1 MFDYQKTSITQKID
15 DLLDFYQTSVA
26 LSNALQ
32 VSRMS
37 LLSWQNLPENK
48 IRSKNKDN
56 IDFLWCQNILL
67 PAIIKSTKTQ
77 KTVAGVSG
85 KRAKTLISQAKIL
98 SDFVKKSSF
107 GSLEIETKTNQ
118 KNFDLVVE
126 KQLTPKNSSVKE
138 VLEIQNIWSL
148 NHKIATNLE
157 QNFNT
162 ETIKQWHQI
171 LMSGVL
177 ENAGEFSKKIR
188 VIPATNL
195 TLTHPDDIPE
205 ELEYWLKKYKNP
217 NSLTDI
223 AKSHSH
229 FELIHPFSDGNGR
242 IGRSIILLQC
252 LRLGFVPPLINA
264 QNKQMYYATLQ
275 HAQKHAEYQP
285 LALFFKHN
293 SKF

>member
-1 MFDYQKTSITQKID
+1 MFDYKKTSITQKIT

-26 LSNALQ
+26 LAQALQ

-37 LLSWQNLPENK
+37 LLSWQGLSEDK

-67 PAIIKSTKTQ
+67 PAIIKSSQ
-77 KTVAGVSG
+77 KEEKVDGVSG
-85 KRAKTLISQAKIL
+85 NREKTLISQAKTL
-98 SDFVKKSSF
+98 SDLVKKISF
-107 GSLEIETKTNQ
+107 GSLEIESNISQ
-118 KNFDLVVE
+118 KNFDLVIE
-126 KQLTPKNSSVKE
+126 QQLTPKNSSVKE
-138 VLEIQNIWSL
+138 VLEIQNICTL
-148 NHKIATNLE
+148 NHKIASNLE
-157 QNFNT
+157 QDFSV

-171 LMSGVL
+171 LMSGVIK
-177 ENAGEFSKKIR
+177 NAGEFSKKVR

-195 TLTHPDDIPE
+195 TLTHPDDIGE
-205 ELEYWLKKYKNP
+205 ELQYWLEKHKIL
-217 NSLTDI
+217 NSLSDI

-242 IGRSIILLQC
+242 IGRSIILMQC
-252 LRLGFVPPLINA
+252 LRLGFLPPLINA

-275 HAQKHAEYQP
+275 HSQKHAQYRH
-285 LALFFKHN
+285 LALFLRHN

>member
-1 MFDYQKTSITQKID
+1 MFDYKKTSITQKIT

-26 LSNALQ
+26 LAQALQ

-37 LLSWQNLPENK
+37 LLSWQGLSEDK

-67 PAIIKSTKTQ
+67 PAIIKSSQ
-77 KTVAGVSG
+77 KEEKVDGVSG
-85 KRAKTLISQAKIL
+85 NREKTLISQAKTL
-98 SDFVKKSSF
+98 SDLVKKTSF
-107 GSLEIETKTNQ
+107 GSLEIESNISQ
-118 KNFDLVVE
+118 KNFDLVIE
-126 KQLTPKNSSVKE
+126 QQLTPKNSSVKE
-138 VLEIQNIWSL
+138 VLEIQNICTL
-148 NHKIATNLE
+148 NHKIASNLE
-157 QNFNT
+157 QDFSV

-171 LMSGVL
+171 LMSGVIK
-177 ENAGEFSKKIR
+177 NAGEFSKKVR

-195 TLTHPDDIPE
+195 TITHPDDIGE
-205 ELEYWLKKYKNP
+205 ELQYWLEKHKIL
-217 NSLTDI
+217 NSLSDI

-242 IGRSIILLQC
+242 IGRSIILMQC
-252 LRLGFVPPLINA
+252 LRLGFLPPLINA

-275 HAQKHAEYQP
+275 HSQKHAQYRP
-285 LALFFKHN
+285 LALFLRHN

>member
-1 MFDYQKTSITQKID
+1 MFDYQKTSIAQKIT

-26 LSNALQ
+26 LAYALK

-37 LLSWQNLPENK
+37 LLSWQNLSEDK

-67 PAIIKSTKTQ
+67 PAIIESTQ
-77 KTVAGVSG
+77 GQETVDGVSG
-85 KRAKTLISQAKIL
+85 NLAKTGINQSKIL

-107 GSLEIETKTNQ
+107 GSLEIEINTSQ
-118 KNFDLVVE
+118 KNFDLVIE
-126 KQLTPKNSSVKE
+126 QQQTPKNSSVKE
-138 VLEIQNIWSL
+138 VLEIQNIWTL
-148 NHKIATNLE
+148 NHKIATHLE
-157 QNFNT
+157 QDFNVQ
-162 ETIKQWHQI
+162 TIKQWHQI
-171 LMSGVL
+171 LMSGVI

-188 VIPATNL
+188 IIPATDL
-195 TLTHPDDIPE
+195 TLTHPDDIEE
-205 ELEYWLKKYKNP
+205 ELQYWLEKHKTL

-242 IGRSIILLQC
+242 IGRSIILMQC

-264 QNKQMYYATLQ
+264 ENKQAYYATL
-275 HAQKHAEYQP
+275 HHSQKYAEYRP

>member
-1 MFDYQKTSITQKID
+1 MFDYKKTSITQKIT

-26 LSNALQ
+26 LAQALQ

-37 LLSWQNLPENK
+37 LLSWQGLSEDK

-67 PAIIKSTKTQ
+67 PAIIKSSQ
-77 KTVAGVSG
+77 KEEKVDGVSG
-85 KRAKTLISQAKIL
+85 NREKTLISQAKTL
-98 SDFVKKSSF
+98 SDLVKKTSF
-107 GSLEIETKTNQ
+107 GSLEIESNISQ
-118 KNFDLVVE
+118 KNFDLVIE
-126 KQLTPKNSSVKE
+126 QQLTPKNSSVKE
-138 VLEIQNIWSL
+138 VLEIQNICTL
-148 NHKIATNLE
+148 NHKIANNLE
-157 QNFNT
+157 QDFSV

-171 LMSGVL
+171 LMSGVIK
-177 ENAGEFSKKIR
+177 NAGEFSKKVR

-195 TLTHPDDIPE
+195 TLTHPDDIEE
-205 ELEYWLKKYKNP
+205 ELQYWLEKHKIL
-217 NSLTDI
+217 NSLSDI

-242 IGRSIILLQC
+242 IGRSIILMQC
-252 LRLGFVPPLINA
+252 LRLGFLPPLINA

-275 HAQKHAEYQP
+275 HSQKHAEYRP
-285 LALFFKHN
+285 LALFLRHN